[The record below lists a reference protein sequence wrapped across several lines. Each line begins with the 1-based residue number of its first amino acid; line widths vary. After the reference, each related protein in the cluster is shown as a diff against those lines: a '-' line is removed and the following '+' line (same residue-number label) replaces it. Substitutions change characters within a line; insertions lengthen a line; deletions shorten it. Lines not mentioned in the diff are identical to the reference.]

1 MIYVDNFSI
10 LTNILRIF
18 IQKCLLVLTEK
29 IKRKTLKQELNCKT
43 NIDVL
48 IICSYLSKTD
58 AAFRRIS
65 YLVKYLKSKNLRI
78 ACVGFLRLTNNGI
91 VKPSGECYSLPLS
104 ISTRNFMINLLN
116 IILSFPL
123 VVFISIIHPKIVF
136 VSIPDSYMVLA
147 SYLGCILTKA
157 KHIVD
162 VRDPLEEILAWTYRK
177 GYLGFVS
184 KTYKRINY
192 AIYKKSHAVVGVTR
206 TLVSVLTKQLD
217 KKVFFAPNG
226 ADLEI
231 FKPIDKSIARKTL
244 GLGQNSFLIAYTGF
258 IWLYGYYNLLP
269 ALLAIRRVR
278 RLGIDIRLVAA
289 GPILDYLT
297 GKIISKFKEEVIYL
311 GSLDVNG
318 IIKLLSACDIGL
330 IPLVEDI
337 IFCDVVPV
345 KFYEYVAAGLPSL
358 VTANKRGELAR
369 IVNQNEL
376 GFLCGSKD
384 LACIEK
390 ALMQLAKNDYLMN
403 RLRNN
408 TFMFRKCI
416 DRKIGAETLFQIIT
430 QLLHN

>member
-1 MIYVDNFSI
+1 
-10 LTNILRIF
+10 
-18 IQKCLLVLTEK
+18 VLTENM
-29 IKRKTLKQELNCKT
+29 KRKILKQELNYKT
-43 NIDVL
+43 SIDVL

-91 VKPSGECYSLPLS
+91 VKPSGECYSIPLS
-104 ISTRNFMINLLN
+104 ISTRSFMINLLN
-116 IILSFPL
+116 VILSFPL
-123 VVFISIIHPKIVF
+123 VVFISIIRPKIVF

-162 VRDPLEEILAWTYRK
+162 VRDPLEEILTWTYRK

-192 AIYKKSHAVVGVTR
+192 AIYQKSHAVVGVTR
-206 TLVSVLTKQLD
+206 TLVSILIKQLD
-217 KKVFFAPNG
+217 RKVFFAPNG

-231 FKPIDKSIARKTL
+231 FKPIDKSIARKIL
-244 GLGQNSFLIAYTGF
+244 GLKQNSFLVAYTGF
-258 IWLYGYYNLLP
+258 ISLYGYYNLLP
-269 ALLAIRRVR
+269 ALLAIKRVR

-289 GPILDYLT
+289 GPILDNLT
-297 GKIISKFKEEVIYL
+297 RKIISKFKEEVIYL

-330 IPLVEDI
+330 IPLVEDT

-345 KFYEYVAAGLPSL
+345 KFYEYIAVGLPL
-358 VTANKRGELAR
+358 IVTANKRSELAR

-376 GFLCGSKD
+376 GFLCGFKD
-384 LACIEK
+384 LACIEN
-390 ALMQLAKNDYLMN
+390 ALVQLARNDYLRN

-408 TFMFRKCI
+408 VLMFRKHI
-416 DRKIGAETLFQIIT
+416 DRQIGAETLFQMIT